1 MLYASAKAELRKRYA
16 GTLLGSLWPVLYPL
30 MFLGAYLFVWLVV
43 VGVRY
48 PGFGRVDYVVFV
60 FGGLVPFLYLMDCL
74 TSGAVVIR
82 QNIQLVKSVIMP
94 VELIVTRTVLV
105 GFIGHLVGVA
115 LLVALG
121 GVNGNLTWRV
131 ALLPVVLVV
140 QLMGLIGLVWLV
152 APLGLIV
159 PDVGHLLGVC
169 RSCSCSSRRSHSG
182 PTWCPDDSG
191 HCCSSNPVTYMV
203 GAYRWTIIG
212 PAAADGSTLIVFGA
226 LAGAAFVLGGLF
238 CWRFKGFVVDFE

>member
-1 MLYASAKAELRKRYA
+1 MCPGRVGEAELRKRYA

-94 VELIVTRTVLV
+94 VESIVTRTVLV

-131 ALLPVVLVV
+131 ALLPVVLTVSGAHGAHGA
-140 QLMGLIGLVWLV
+140 GLARG
-152 APLGLIV
+152 AAR
-159 PDVGHLLGVC
+159 PDGARC
-169 RSCSCSSRRSHSG
+169 RSSLGHRFDLAHVRLRPSHSG

-191 HCCSSNPVTYMV
+191 HCCS
-203 GAYRWTIIG
+203 
-212 PAAADGSTLIVFGA
+212 LI
-226 LAGAAFVLGGLF
+226 
-238 CWRFKGFVVDFE
+238 R